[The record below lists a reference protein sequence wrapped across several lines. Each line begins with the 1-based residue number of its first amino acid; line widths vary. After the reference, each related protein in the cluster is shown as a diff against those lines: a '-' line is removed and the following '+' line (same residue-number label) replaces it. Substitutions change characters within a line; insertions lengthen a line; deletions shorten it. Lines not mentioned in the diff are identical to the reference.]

1 MEALAPNASAFGD
14 LHARLTLFKTGPPG
28 FCGVRIAALFLGR
41 RLAPCNCGSLRILG
55 ASAENRRLDL
65 DCQPSRMWSIDLQVC
80 GAQRSCT
87 PLPFK
92 RKADRMSAWRTG
104 RRPVFHRRNGS
115 HTIWIVSQVAIQK
128 SKAMK
133 VTKNIGMLLL
143 AVYLIIDGL
152 LGFGINFGPAIFLLY
167 LVALAAGIFILI
179 GK

>member
-1 MEALAPNASAFGD
+1 M
-14 LHARLTLFKTGPPG
+14 
-28 FCGVRIAALFLGR
+28 
-41 RLAPCNCGSLRILG
+41 
-55 ASAENRRLDL
+55 
-65 DCQPSRMWSIDLQVC
+65 DLQGLC
-80 GAQRSCT
+80 AQRSCT
-87 PLPFK
+87 PLPCK

-104 RRPVFHRRNGS
+104 RRSVFLRRNGS
-115 HTIWIVSQVAIQK
+115 HSIWIVSQVAIQK